1 MSMSA
6 PIARTELEDIEIQLL
21 LEGIYQYYG
30 FDFRDYARASLKRR
44 IWIAV
49 RAEGLTRISAFQDR
63 VLHDPACLERLLLT
77 LSVNVTAMFRDPEF
91 YLAFRSQ
98 VVPLLKTYPF
108 IRIWHTGCSTGEEAY
123 SMAIVLREEGLYE
136 RCRIYATD
144 MNDAVLRKARAGIF
158 SLNRMQAYTN
168 NYLRSGGRRSF
179 SEYYTAAYDS
189 ALFSSALREN
199 IVFSQ
204 HNLAM
209 DGSFNEF
216 HVILC
221 RNVLIYFNKQLQA
234 RVHRLLYDSLTTF
247 GVLGLGNQESIR
259 FNPHEQAYEELEA
272 GSRLYRRIA

>member
-1 MSMSA
+1 MSA
-6 PIARTELEDIEIQLL
+6 PIARTELEDIEVELL
-21 LEGIYQYYG
+21 LEGVYQYYG

-44 IWIAV
+44 IWLAA

-63 VLHDPACLERLLLT
+63 VLHDPATLERLLLM
-77 LSVNVTAMFRDPEF
+77 LSVNVTAMFRDPGF
-91 YLAFRSQ
+91 YLTFRNH

-123 SMAIVLREEGLYE
+123 SMAILLREEGLYD

-144 MNDAVLRKARAGIF
+144 MNDAVLRKARSGIF
-158 SLNRMQAYTN
+158 PLTRMQDYTN
-168 NYLRSGGRRSF
+168 NYLRAGGRRSF
-179 SEYYTAAYDS
+179 SEYYTAAYGS
-189 ALFSSALREN
+189 AIFSTELREN

-216 HVILC
+216 QVILC
-221 RNVLIYFNKQLQA
+221 RNVLIYFNKQLQM
-234 RVHRLLYDSLTTF
+234 RVHRLLYDSLATF
-247 GVLGLGNQESIR
+247 GVLGLGHQESIR
-259 FNPHEQAYEELEA
+259 FNPHEQAYEELEL